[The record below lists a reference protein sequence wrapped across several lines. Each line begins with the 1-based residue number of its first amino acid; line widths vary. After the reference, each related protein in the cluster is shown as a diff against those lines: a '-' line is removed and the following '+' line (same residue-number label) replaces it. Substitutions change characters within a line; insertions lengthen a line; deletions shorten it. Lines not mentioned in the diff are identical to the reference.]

1 MSQIEIQINEAA
13 DAIRQRWTVRPRV
26 GIILGTGLATF
37 SEQIAR
43 EAVLRYDEIPHFP
56 ASTALGHSGQLVCG
70 TIGGVSVATMEG
82 RFHLYEGYPLASIT
96 LPVRVMHALGIEAL
110 IVSNASGGLNPNL
123 AVGDILI
130 IEDHLNLMFANPLV
144 GPEPPSSVPRV
155 PSLNCPYDRRMIA
168 QAQAIA
174 RRQDFA
180 AHVGVYVALSGPC
193 YESRAEYRF
202 LRRVGGDVVG
212 MSTVPEVIVA
222 AQLGLPVLAL
232 SVVTNVC
239 RPDALKATDGQ
250 SVVDAASAAE
260 PKMRSIV
267 LGVLAEL
274 ATQHSRADLGA
285 PAGDS
290 SRHHT
295 PQPARP

>member
-1 MSQIEIQINEAA
+1 MSQIETQINDAA
-13 DAIRQRWTVRPRV
+13 DAIRRRWKVRPRV

-37 SEQIAR
+37 SDQIER

-70 TIGGVSVATMEG
+70 TIGGVPVATMEG
-82 RFHLYEGYPLASIT
+82 RFHLYEGYPLPSIT

-123 AVGDILI
+123 AVGDVLI

-155 PSLNCPYDRRMIA
+155 PSLNCPYDRRLIA

-193 YESRAEYRF
+193 YETRAEYRF

-239 RPDALKATDGQ
+239 RPDALQATNGQ
-250 SVVDAASAAE
+250 SVVDAASTAE

-274 ATQHSRADLGA
+274 AAEKFAANHVAST
-285 PAGDS
+285 GDKTPS
-290 SRHHT
+290 HA